1 MLVVILSEFLYI
13 MWLIMTYNVFFTLS
27 IVPLF
32 VRPVLSGQPVLSGHP
47 SCTTALYRSN
57 CMKSSYQRVISFI
70 QFKGPTIL
78 ELRT

>member
-13 MWLIMTYNVFFTLS
+13 VVNYDIQRFFTLS

-47 SCTTALYRSN
+47 SCTTAN
-57 CMKSSYQRVISFI
+57 T
-70 QFKGPTIL
+70 GPTV
-78 ELRT
+78 

>member
-1 MLVVILSEFLYI
+1 MKRRIIYEYNLIHVYLPKLMLVVILSEFLYI

-47 SCTTALYRSN
+47 SCTTAN
-57 CMKSSYQRVISFI
+57 T
-70 QFKGPTIL
+70 GPTL
-78 ELRT
+78 